1 MDKAKTFLNIIRENI
16 LYVVLTLVLFIVF
29 FSYII
34 PQCLKGFNNIKK
46 LNTVKAQYQDVKQQ
60 YDALKLKQE
69 QQNRNKKVVKDGK
82 IVFDAPDMQFSP
94 DASFAPL
101 FELVLTLAQQN
112 GVRIRS
118 IDYNYSPADDV
129 ISMAKIEGYN
139 TCQLDMVLVGSYSE
153 IQNFF
158 RAVLKEQYVTNLAE
172 VELTPWEKDKKILI
186 AKVKLN
192 LYTRT
197 IPE

>member
-82 IVFDAPDMQFSP
+82 IVFEGTPEDMLRQETPYTKQFVT
-94 DASFAPL
+94 ASL
-101 FELVLTLAQQN
+101 
-112 GVRIRS
+112 
-118 IDYNYSPADDV
+118 
-129 ISMAKIEGYN
+129 EGP
-139 TCQLDMVLVGSYSE
+139 M
-153 IQNFF
+153 
-158 RAVLKEQYVTNLAE
+158 KM
-172 VELTPWEKDKKILI
+172 I
-186 AKVKLN
+186 A
-192 LYTRT
+192 
-197 IPE
+197 